1 MASPKN
7 EFGRYVWQFEM
18 LAPYSNDCRLS
29 IAAPAAAL
37 YCENGFFVMY
47 SLEEIADQHLKTVP
61 QEKYL
66 NLKPPGV
73 KSIKGNPHDSLSY
86 AVSEG

>member
-1 MASPKN
+1 
-7 EFGRYVWQFEM
+7 M
-18 LAPYSNDCRLS
+18 LAPYSDNCRFS

-73 KSIKGNPHDSLSY
+73 NKIKGNSGDSMSY
-86 AVSEG
+86 AVSEGQLVVTEFVGASR